1 MQPKLGQWRSSNNNL
16 QVRPPDGRGVVAA
29 VAVVVAVAVVAGVAV
44 AAADPAVLEG
54 ARQVIRA

>member
-29 VAVVVAVAVVAGVAV
+29 VAVVAVVAV

-54 ARQVIRA
+54 ARQLIRA